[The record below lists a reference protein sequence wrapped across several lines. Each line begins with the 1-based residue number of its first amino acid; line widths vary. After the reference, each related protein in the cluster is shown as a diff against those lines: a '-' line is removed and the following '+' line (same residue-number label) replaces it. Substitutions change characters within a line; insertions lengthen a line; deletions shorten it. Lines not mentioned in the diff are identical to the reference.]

1 MPVVLYY
8 LVAVSCLDYEL
19 SPICYDLRCQFHIV
33 RYAICY
39 CHTDVLYFKQYYATF
54 SDMYLFYYS
63 LPIFCVHDHDIVSLY
78 YTLLL

>member
-39 CHTDVLYFKQYYATF
+39 CHTDALYFK
-54 SDMYLFYYS
+54 
-63 LPIFCVHDHDIVSLY
+63 
-78 YTLLL
+78 